1 MQVSG
6 ICQFAS
12 GRDQIHVTRLPTRN
26 PGSRRM
32 GSICSLAP
40 FPIAVYVALGMT
52 SPVAHI
58 PALRSCKFPPQRQAR
73 YSWQLNHLLPRLL
86 EVIPSQLEQ
95 NPLSGPSRPPMK
107 HPLRN
112 PQGYKKMA
120 PNPCPPR
127 CELHLENFLV
137 AQLYRE
143 CCPSRL
149 VRQPW
154 ILSRGVAPIVVG
166 N

>member
-12 GRDQIHVTRLPTRN
+12 GRDQIHVTRPPTRN
-26 PGSRRM
+26 PGSRRT
-32 GSICSLAP
+32 GSICCLAP
-40 FPIAVYVALGMT
+40 FPIAVYVVLGTT

-58 PALRSCKFPPQRQAR
+58 PALCSCKFPPQQRAC
-73 YSWQLNHLLPRLL
+73 YSWQLNHLLLRLL

-112 PQGYKKMA
+112 LQGYKKAA

-127 CELHLENFLV
+127 CEPHFENVLV

-143 CCPSRL
+143 CCLSCL
-149 VRQPW
+149 VQQPW
-154 ILSRGVAPIVVG
+154 ILS
-166 N
+166 